1 MDAAAQIRDS
11 LRNVTRLRLQAL
23 AIPDLQKA
31 LLHVKQFQA
40 RRFAGTYSDLLQS
53 AAYAAP
59 TRFFLEEL
67 YGARDF
73 SDRDAQ
79 FARIAGALQT
89 FFPKQVVNT
98 AVALAELHALTE
110 ALDLEMAQQYLTF
123 RHQLAE
129 PSLDSSHYLQ
139 CWRNVANPQLRLGQL
154 RSVLEI
160 GRELDKL
167 TRTKGLRMTLRMMR
181 GPAKA
186 AGLQALQSF
195 LEVGFDTFASIGGAG
210 AESAVFLNTIHERE
224 SAWISMLFDAPE
236 MKCETELQVCLARAT

>member
-11 LRNVTRLRLQAL
+11 LRNVTRLRAQAL
-23 AIPDLQKA
+23 ATPDLQTA
-31 LLHVKQFQA
+31 SLLVKQFQA

-53 AAYAAP
+53 PAYAAP

-110 ALDLEMAQQYLTF
+110 ALDFEMARQHLTLG
-123 RHQLAE
+123 HQVTELG
-129 PSLDSSHYLQ
+129 LDSRRYLL

-154 RSVLEI
+154 HSVLEI

-181 GPAKA
+181 APAKA
-186 AGLQALQSF
+186 AGLQALQTF
-195 LEVGFDTFASIGGAG
+195 LEVGFDTFASMGGAG
-210 AESAVFLNTIHERE
+210 AESAVFLNTIRERE
-224 SAWISMLFDAPE
+224 SAWINVLFNAPDME
-236 MKCETELQVCLARAT
+236 CETELQVCLARAT